1 MKNAETNIKKQKSSN
16 PIDKNIKGI
25 KNHRKTAGYLQVAA
39 KSHLEAAMYHQEG
52 KHEKAAQSTIVAHAN
67 FNLADKA
74 QKKDMNQHAID
85 G

>member
-1 MKNAETNIKKQKSSN
+1 MKNAVKNIKKKEFSN

-25 KNHRKTAGYLQVAA
+25 KNHRKTAGYLQAA
-39 KSHLEAAMYHQEG
+39 ATSHLEAAMHHQKG
-52 KHEKAAQSTIVAHAN
+52 NHEKAAQSTIVAHAN

-74 QKKDMNQHAID
+74 QRKDMNQHAIY

>member
-1 MKNAETNIKKQKSSN
+1 MKNAETNIKKQISSN

-25 KNHRKTAGYLQVAA
+25 KNHRKTTGNLQVAA
-39 KSHLEAAMYHQEG
+39 KSHLEAAMYLQEG
-52 KHEKAAQSTIVAHAN
+52 NHESTIVAHGN

-74 QKKDMNQHAID
+74 QKKDMNQPAID

>member
-1 MKNAETNIKKQKSSN
+1 MKITKKKTYSN

-25 KNHRKTAGYLQVAA
+25 KNHRKIADYLQIAA
-39 KSHLEAAMYHQEG
+39 KNHLEAAKHHQEG
-52 KHEKAAQSTIVAHAN
+52 NHEKAAQSTIVAHAN

-74 QKKDMNQHAID
+74 QRKDINQHAVD

>member
-1 MKNAETNIKKQKSSN
+1 MKIAEKKTYSN

-25 KNHRKTAGYLQVAA
+25 KNHRKIAGYLQVAA
-39 KSHLEAAMYHQEG
+39 KSHLEAAMHHQEG
-52 KHEKAAQSTIVAHAN
+52 NHEKAAQNTIVALAN

-74 QKKDMNQHAID
+74 QRKDMNQHAID

>member
-1 MKNAETNIKKQKSSN
+1 MKIAKKKIYSN

-39 KSHLEAAMYHQEG
+39 KSHLEAARHHQEG
-52 KHEKAAQSTIVAHAN
+52 NHEKAAQSTIVAHAN

-74 QKKDMNQHAID
+74 QRKDMNQHAID
-85 G
+85 A

>member
-1 MKNAETNIKKQKSSN
+1 MKNAEKKIKKKISSN

-39 KSHLEAAMYHQEG
+39 KSHLEAAMHHQEG
-52 KHEKAAQSTIVAHAN
+52 NHEKAAQSTIVAHAN

-74 QKKDMNQHAID
+74 QRKDMNQHAID

>member
-1 MKNAETNIKKQKSSN
+1 MKIAKKKIYSN

-25 KNHRKTAGYLQVAA
+25 KNHRKAAGYLQLAA
-39 KSHLEAAMYHQEG
+39 KSHLEAAMHHQEG
-52 KHEKAAQSTIVAHAN
+52 NHEKAAQSTIVAHAN

-74 QKKDMNQHAID
+74 QRKDMNQHAID

>member
-1 MKNAETNIKKQKSSN
+1 MKIAKKKIYSN

-25 KNHRKTAGYLQVAA
+25 KNYRKTAGYLQVAA
-39 KSHLEAAMYHQEG
+39 KSHLEAAMHHQEG
-52 KHEKAAQSTIVAHAN
+52 NHEKAALTTIVAYAN

-74 QKKDMNQHAID
+74 QRKDMNQHAID